1 MCITDTPNAGDGRAV
16 RSNLFILHGDI
27 SFHSS
32 FVSGAELL
40 DGRAR
45 GLGTSDFSKV
55 SVDRES
61 SVSEVLGINTGE
73 IGVSLL
79 GFPLDSKSVLL
90 FSLVVGGMVLGLG
103 HCV

>member
-1 MCITDTPNAGDGRAV
+1 MCFTDTPNAGDERAV
-16 RSNLFILHGDI
+16 CSSTLLSSN

-32 FVSGAELL
+32 FVGGAGLLNVHAVGSGDFDLSEVLV
-40 DGRAR
+40 DG
-45 GLGTSDFSKV
+45 
-55 SVDRES
+55 ES

-73 IGVSLL
+73 RGVSLL
-79 GFPLDSKSVLL
+79 GFLLDTKSVLL